1 MCTGTKI
8 QQVRV
13 FVSDDIVN
21 IIAVDKE
28 TFARNSVLHFS
39 PHMPSNPPLFF
50 VLGLNILFSPQ
61 CWLSVQPALG

>member
-13 FVSDDIVN
+13 FVCDDIN

-28 TFARNSVLHFS
+28 AFACNNVLHFS

-50 VLGLNILFSPQ
+50 VLGLNIFFSPQ